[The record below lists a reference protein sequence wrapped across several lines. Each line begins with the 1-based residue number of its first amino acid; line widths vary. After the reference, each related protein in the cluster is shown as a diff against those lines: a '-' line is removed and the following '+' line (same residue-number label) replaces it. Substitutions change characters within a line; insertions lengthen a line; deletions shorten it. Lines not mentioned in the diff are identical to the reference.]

1 MNGDELILRIVPELD
16 QNAKKQVEDDLNTI
30 TGNIPIGGKGKGDNL
45 VKESDEL
52 NKSIR
57 TRIDLIDLESRKTQA
72 ASLDRVKALQT
83 QAAQGRLAQGE
94 LIAGIEREET
104 VRSRATQLA
113 IRDYEAVQRQIS
125 ETTILTEKQSVALER
140 KLLFAT
146 ERAKTGLV
154 SASRSMEGLASN
166 TKDANIAFANFGRIV
181 QDAPFGLLG
190 ISNNIDPLLNSFS
203 QLKASTGGAGA
214 ALAAMG
220 RQLLGPAGLIF
231 LLGSA
236 LPTALLFAQKYFKDM
251 KKEVDETNDSINT
264 IIEQFAR
271 LAAQAAEDRGVPQLT
286 AELAV
291 ARDILAQ
298 QRREEAKYIEQAK
311 GGRSELNEQLL
322 ATVRSEIE
330 VTEAT
335 IKRYEQSLLNLG
347 IEKTIENLKRSG
359 ALGEALRIQ
368 QAIEDEKKLSD
379 ARRKAEEERNR
390 LLLQQFS
397 ELEPLLALQLT
408 FNDAIMESRNAYL
421 AQAQA
426 AMVAQRAEQ
435 AAFDAKVRR
444 ESARG
449 RDTSLT
455 GEESFA
461 YEREMAQQEALA
473 KIRIDTLRASGMEE
487 QAIIAE
493 TEQAKRNE
501 KLRLLSLGITDAE
514 TINNAL
520 AVISK
525 EGADRIKDNE
535 LTVADAR
542 SESMAIYA
550 DAVASGLGAIFG
562 ENKAIQSAQVVV
574 DTYAGAQKA
583 FAALAPNLPLQ
594 IAASGAVIAQG
605 IATLRKINSTQKG
618 TKSIGRT
625 ASQASPTPSG
635 PQFVNDLGVAGQV
648 AGTITPFGASM
659 SPSISITAN
668 LDRQGLALAVRDGEA
683 DIATRQ
689 IPFAS

>member
-421 AQAQA
+421 AQAVA
-426 AMVAQRAEQ
+426 ARTAARAEQ
-435 AAFDAKVRR
+435 EAFDAKIRR
-444 ESARG
+444 EANRG
-449 RDTSLT
+449 RETLT
-455 GEESFA
+455 DDADFDRA
-461 YEREMAQQEALA
+461 VAQAEALEQ
-473 KIRIDTLRASGMEE
+473 IRIDTLRAAGKEE
-487 QAIIAE
+487 EAITLE
-493 TEQAKRNE
+493 TERSKREAKVN
-501 KLRLLSLGITDAE
+501 LLKLGITDAQ
-514 TINNAL
+514 TISNAL

-535 LTVADAR
+535 LTIADAR

-605 IATLRKINSTQKG
+605 IATLRKINSTTKKS
-618 TKSIGRT
+618 KSIAG
-625 ASQASPTPSG
+625 ASSSAPTPSG